1 MVVCLAIKKSLDKF
15 NIPQLSVKWPNDIMS
30 GSLKLCGILIE
41 NIVKNKSI
49 QDIIIGIGVNI
60 NQMKFNNLPN
70 ATSVKQI
77 TGKYYNTDEILSEIV
92 NDIKFYFN
100 FLKEESLVE
109 LQKLYESNLYRLNK
123 VSTFKLQDSKLVSG
137 YINGVND
144 DGRLKIILEND
155 VEETYDIKEISIVN

>member
-1 MVVCLAIKKSLDKF
+1 
-15 NIPQLSVKWPNDIMS
+15 MS

-60 NQMKFNNLPN
+60 NQMKFNDLPN
-70 ATSVKQI
+70 ATSVKKI
-77 TGKYYNTDEILSEIV
+77 TGKYYNNDEILSEIV

-123 VSTFKLQDSKLVSG
+123 VSTFKLPDSNLISG

-155 VEETYDIKEISIVN
+155 VEESYGIKEISLIN